1 MNADFLEL
9 KPLKPLSP
17 ATATL
22 GVIGGG
28 QLGRMFVQAA
38 QRMGFATA
46 VLDADAASPAGLI
59 AHLHLRAGYL
69 DEAALAQLAAQC
81 DAVTTEFENVPAQAL
96 RVLAGKTTVFPSAAA
111 VSVCQDRAL
120 EKQYFQRSGVPCAPF
135 AELTTL
141 ADCES
146 VAKELFPAILKTAQM
161 GYDGKGQ
168 IAVASAADLPA
179 AWQSLG
185 DVRCVLEQKLP
196 LAFEIS
202 VIVARGADGAMVN
215 LPVQQN
221 LHRNGILHTT
231 QVPAP
236 DVPAATAA
244 AAIAAAKKIA
254 VEIGYVGVVCVEF
267 FVLQNGDLVANEIAP
282 RPHNSGHYSLD
293 ACDVNQYELQV
304 RTLAQLPLVQPVL
317 MQPAV
322 MLNLL
327 GDAWFENGDSTVV
340 REPDFAAVLAIQGV
354 QLHLYGK
361 TEPKIGRK
369 MGHITVVAASLATAN
384 AGAAAC
390 AAVLGMVA

>member
-1 MNADFLEL
+1 MTA
-9 KPLKPLSP
+9 LKPLSP

-22 GVIGGG
+22 GVMGGG

-38 QRMGFATA
+38 QRMGFRCV
-46 VLDADAASPAGLI
+46 VLDADPASPAGLI
-59 AHLHLRAGYL
+59 AHQHIQTRYL
-69 DEAALAQLAAQC
+69 DPEGLAQLAAQC
-81 DAVTTEFENVPAQAL
+81 GAITTEFENVPAQAL
-96 RVLAGKTTVFPSAAA
+96 RLLADTSTVYPSAEA
-111 VSVCQDRAL
+111 VAICQDRAL
-120 EKQYFQRSGVPCAPF
+120 EKRYFQQSGVPCAPF
-135 AELTTL
+135 AELKTL
-141 ADCES
+141 ADCTAVS
-146 VAKELFPAILKTAQM
+146 AALFPAILKTAQM

-168 IAVASAADLPA
+168 ASVASAAQLPA
-179 AWQSLG
+179 AWQQLG
-185 DVRCVLEQKLP
+185 GVRCVLEQKLP

-236 DVPAATAA
+236 NVPPTTQQ
-244 AAIAAAKKIA
+244 AAIAAAQKIA
-254 VEIGYVGVVCVEF
+254 AEIGYVGVLCVEF

-282 RPHNSGHYSLD
+282 RPHNSGHYSID
-293 ACDVNQYELQV
+293 ACDTDQYELQV

-327 GDAWFENGDSTVV
+327 GDAWFENGNSNLG
-340 REPDFAAVLAIQGV
+340 REPNFAAVLAVAGAK
-354 QLHLYGK
+354 LHLYGK

-369 MGHITVVAASLATAN
+369 MGHITVVAPSLAAAN

-390 AAVLGMVA
+390 AAMLGMAA